1 MKLVRSSLLPA
12 LAAIGFSFA
21 AALTP
26 AVAEDVT
33 YLLPAPGSLPAF
45 APWMVAQQ
53 RGYFKAEGLNVTFQ
67 VARGGV
73 DVAKQVGAGNAVIG
87 GAIGDT
93 PILVRANGVP
103 VKSVAVLGGRSLT
116 QLVLNKDMGINS
128 VKDLKGKVVTT
139 MAYQDTT
146 FFSLLGMLATQGMT
160 KDDINAQAVGP
171 VNIWKLFAAGEAAGM
186 AAVPEWTYYAKTQ
199 APNIKTEVIPSD
211 TMFKSMAQAIVVSD
225 ETIQKNPEL
234 VKKLV
239 RATLKG
245 MKAVMD
251 DPAAAAADYVK
262 AVPEHAGKEAEMT
275 AILKGYAELV
285 YPGQKVLGE
294 MDEAR
299 LSALQD
305 FYLAQGIIQQKSNV
319 KDLYTNQFIQ

>member
-1 MKLVRSSLLPA
+1 MKA
-12 LAAIGFSFA
+12 LRLMCVVLFASWQAAVPVSA
-21 AALTP
+21 QTM
-26 AVAEDVT
+26 EEVT
-33 YLLPAPGSLPAF
+33 YLLPAPIEQVAF
-45 APWMVAQQ
+45 APWMIAQQ
-53 RGYFKAEGLNVTFQ
+53 RGYYAKEGLKVTFQ
-67 VARGGV
+67 PGRGGV
-73 DVAKQVGAGNAVIG
+73 DVAKQLGAGNGVVG
-87 GAIGDT
+87 GAFGDT
-93 PILVRANGVP
+93 PIIARANGVP
-103 VKSVAVLGGRSLT
+103 VKSVAVLGGRSMT
-116 QLVLNKDMGINS
+116 QLVTIEGSGITAP
-128 VKDLKGKVVTT
+128 KDLKGKTVTA
-139 MAYQDTT
+139 MSYADSGY
-146 FFSLLGMLATQGMT
+146 FALLGMMASAGLT
-160 KDDINAQAVGP
+160 KTDVSIQ
-171 VNIWKLFAAGEAAGM
+171 AAGPAGVWQLVAAHKADAM
-186 AAVPEWTYYAKTQ
+186 AAVPEWAAEVRDTGAK
-199 APNIKTEVIPSD
+199 IVIMPAFD
-211 TMFKSMAQAIVVSD
+211 YTKSMAQAIVVSD

-319 KDLYTNQFIQ
+319 KDLFTNQFVQ